1 MVRLKDIAARGGVSV
16 TTVSKALRGAS
27 DIALRTRTRLH
38 LLAQQMGY
46 VPDSMAQGLRNR
58 TTKLLGLVL
67 SSVAN
72 PIFAGT
78 VAAIE
83 EQAHELG
90 YDLILAHNLN
100 RPEREEACIRRLL
113 SRRVDGL
120 FIFPVYRLAPA
131 AAIYQDLAR
140 RGIPVVVVGHR
151 APFCADFH
159 SVETDD
165 LNGSALLTRHLLEL
179 GHKRIAYLCGPASA
193 PWSQERLEGYR
204 RALREAEVEWDD
216 RLLFNAGATL
226 EEGEK
231 AALQILHEAPSITAV
246 QSACDLS
253 AIGAAHVFLN
263 QGLRIPQDLSVAG
276 FGNLLVSEHFRV
288 ALTTAREPKLRL
300 GAAAMEMMQEL
311 LRGGQPEAR
320 RLPPEIILRAS
331 TGPPK
336 RPAHP

>member
-16 TTVSKALRGAS
+16 TTVSKALRGTS
-27 DIALRTRTRLH
+27 DIAAQTKARLQ

-46 VPDSMAQGLRNR
+46 VPDSMAQGLRSR
-58 TTKLLGLVL
+58 TTKLLGMVL

-83 EQAHELG
+83 ERAHELG

-100 RPEREEACIRRLL
+100 MPEREEACIRRLL

-120 FIFPVYRLAPA
+120 LIFPVYRLAPVS
-131 AAIYQDLAR
+131 AIYQDLAR
-140 RGIPVVVVGHR
+140 RGTPTVIVGHR
-151 APFCADFH
+151 APFCASFH
-159 SVETDD
+159 NVETDD
-165 LNGSALLTRHLLEL
+165 LHGSALVTRHLLEL

-216 RLLFNAGATL
+216 RLLFNAGSTL

-246 QSACDLS
+246 QSASDLS

-263 QGLRIPQDLSVAG
+263 QGLRIPQGS
-276 FGNLLVSEHFRV
+276 FPWR
-288 ALTTAREPKLRL
+288 ALGTC
-300 GAAAMEMMQEL
+300 
-311 LRGGQPEAR
+311 
-320 RLPPEIILRAS
+320 S
-331 TGPPK
+331 
-336 RPAHP
+336 